1 MEYRSLKE
9 SDSKGLIE
17 LIFSVY
23 HDDPL
28 SMWFDSEPGK
38 DGLAV
43 LIRNKRRQQSTGN
56 ALDII
61 ALDGKKIIGE
71 CEIVRVGIGLGLIG
85 VIIQKSHRRKNVGS
99 TLLKITLNDAKKLGI
114 IRVYAEI
121 SLRNDIAIKFFEKMG
136 FSMSPNA
143 EANLLRKASGSKT
156 TILAKDL

>member
-17 LIFSVY
+17 LILSIY

-28 SMWFDSEPGK
+28 SMWFDSEPKK
-38 DGLAV
+38 DELIV
-43 LIRNKRRQQSTGN
+43 LFGNKRRQQSAGN
-56 ALDII
+56 ASDII

-85 VIIQKSHRRKNVGS
+85 VIIQRSHRRKNVGN
-99 TLLKITLNDAKKLGI
+99 TLLKIALNDAKKLGI

-121 SLRNDIAIKFFEKMG
+121 SLRNDTAIKFFEKMG
-136 FSMSPNA
+136 FSRASPA
-143 EANLLRKASGSKT
+143 EANLLRKAPSSKT

>member
-1 MEYRSLKE
+1 MEYRSLRG

-28 SMWFDSEPGK
+28 SMWFDSEPRK
-38 DGLAV
+38 DELTV
-43 LIRNKRRQQSTGN
+43 LIGNKRRQQSTGN
-56 ALDII
+56 VSDII

-99 TLLKITLNDAKKLGI
+99 ALLKITLNDAKKLGI

-136 FSMSPNA
+136 FSMASAA
-143 EANLLRKASGSKT
+143 EANRLRKASGSKT